1 VGLPIFF
8 KMKKLTGIALIAWLL
23 VMPRARADEGMWL
36 LPLLQELNM
45 EEMAEM
51 GLKLTADQ
59 IYNINKSSIKD
70 AVGALDYGSCTAEL
84 ISPDG
89 LLLTN
94 HHCGFDE
101 IQSHSSVT
109 HDYLTGGFWAMSR
122 DEELPNPGKTISFV
136 VRMEDISD
144 RIVPR
149 LTEDLSEQERL
160 DKVNEISEF
169 ITKEATEGTHFEARV
184 ESFFGGNTYYL
195 VVMETYMDVRL
206 VGAPPESIGKF
217 GHDSDNWEWPRHTG
231 DFSLFRVYTGPDGKP
246 AEYSEENI
254 PLKSKYYL
262 PISLEGI
269 EKGDFSMVMGF
280 PGTTNRYLTSY
291 EINEIKEIDNPNQIK
306 IRGKKLEL
314 MMKDM
319 QSDDA
324 IRIKYASKYSSSS
337 NYWKYSI
344 GQNQGIQNLDVID
357 RTKVLE
363 EQFREWAEEDP
374 DRKARYGESLDLI
387 KSAINGRREIHHA
400 QFYLLE
406 ALIGGIEFINFAGSF
421 FQVFFVLLESPE
433 DPAAVTEVVKT
444 MREELATYYKDYSQ
458 ETDKKITKAMFRL
471 VGEDVPAQYH
481 PGFFA
486 TINNKFKGDYDKY
499 VDYVFK
505 KSIFVDQ
512 EKVNKFLDSPDL
524 KTLQK
529 DLAFSMALDI
539 YRKYFEMDDLCIEYR
554 DKLDKGHR
562 QFIAG
567 LMEMQQDKTFYPDAN
582 STLRL
587 TFGQVGD
594 YEARDAVYYNHYT
607 TLAGVMEK
615 EDPDNFEYAVP
626 EKLKQLYR
634 DKDFG
639 KYGDGDYMPVCFTT
653 NNDITGGNSGSPVL
667 NAEGELI
674 GVAFDGNW
682 EAMSGDIVF
691 ENDIQKCIN
700 VDIRYVLFI
709 IDKYAGAT
717 HLLREMKIVE

>member
-1 VGLPIFF
+1 MTFF
-8 KMKKLTGIALIAWLL
+8 LHMKKFTRIALIVWLL
-23 VMPRARADEGMWL
+23 CASQARADEGMWL
-36 LPLLQELNM
+36 LPLIQELNM
-45 EEMAEM
+45 KEMQEM

-109 HDYLTGGFWAMSR
+109 NDYLTDGFWAMNR
-122 DEELPNPGKTISFV
+122 EEELPNPGKTISFV
-136 VRMEDISD
+136 VRMEDVSD

-149 LTEDLSEQERL
+149 LADDLSEDERL

-169 ITKEATEGTHFEARV
+169 LTKEATEGTHYEARI
-184 ESFFGGNTYYL
+184 EPFFGGNTYYL
-195 VVMETYMDVRL
+195 VVMETFEDVRL

-246 AEYSEENI
+246 AKYAEENI
-254 PLKSKYYL
+254 PLNPEYFF
-262 PISLEGI
+262 PISLNGI
-269 EKGDFSMVMGF
+269 EEGDFSMVVGF

-291 EINEIKEIDNPNQIK
+291 EINEIQDIDNPNQIK

-314 MMKDM
+314 MMEDM

-344 GQNQGIQNLDVID
+344 GQNQGIHNLDLIS
-357 RTKVLE
+357 RTEALE
-363 EQFREWAEEDP
+363 DDYRDWLKSDTHNNSM
-374 DRKARYGESLDLI
+374 YGESINLI
-387 KSAINGRREIHHA
+387 QSAINSRKEIHHA
-400 QFYLLE
+400 QHYLLE

-421 FQVFFVLLESPE
+421 FQVFFVLLESPD
-433 DPAAVTEVVKT
+433 DPEAVGEVVKT
-444 MREELATYYKDYSQ
+444 MREEMATYYKDYNP

-471 VGEDVPAQYH
+471 VGEDIPARYH
-481 PGFFA
+481 PEFYA
-486 TINNKFKGDYDKY
+486 TINNKFKGDYEKY

-505 KSIFVDQ
+505 KSIFVDPV
-512 EKVNKFLDSPDL
+512 KVNEFLDTPDL

-529 DLAFSMALDI
+529 DLAFAMARDI
-539 YRKYFEMDDLCIEYR
+539 YRKYFEIDDQYMEYR
-554 DKLDKGHR
+554 DNLDKGR
-562 QFIAG
+562 RMYIAG
-567 LMEMQQDKTFYPDAN
+567 LMEMQKSKTFYPDAN

-587 TFGQVGD
+587 TYGQVGD
-594 YEARDAVYYNHYT
+594 YEAKDAVFYNYYT
-607 TLAGVMEK
+607 TLTGVMEK

-626 EKLKQLYR
+626 EKLKTLYR

-639 KYGDGDYMPVCFTT
+639 IYGTDDYMPVCFTT

-667 NAEGELI
+667 NANGELI

-717 HLLREMKIVE
+717 HLIDEMKIVE

>member
-1 VGLPIFF
+1 
-8 KMKKLTGIALIAWLL
+8 MKKLLGIALIAWLL
-23 VMPRARADEGMWL
+23 AVPQTRADEGMWL
-36 LPLLQELNM
+36 LLLIQELNM
-45 EEMAEM
+45 DEMQEM

-59 IYNINKSSIKD
+59 IYNINESSIKD

-101 IQSHSSVT
+101 IQSHSSVA
-109 HDYLTGGFWAMSR
+109 HDYLTDGFWAMTR
-122 DEELPNPGKTISFV
+122 EEELPNPGKTISFV
-136 VRMEDISD
+136 IRMEDISD

-149 LTEDLSEQERL
+149 LTDDLSEEERL

-169 ITKEATEGTHFEARV
+169 ITKEATEGTHYEARV
-184 ESFFGGNTYYL
+184 ESFFGGNTFYL
-195 VVMETYMDVRL
+195 VVMETFHDVRL

-231 DFSLFRVYTGPDGKP
+231 DFSMFRVYTGPDGKP
-246 AEYSEENI
+246 AEYSGENI
-254 PLKSKYYL
+254 PLNSRYYF
-262 PISLEGI
+262 PISLKGI
-269 EKGDFSMVMGF
+269 EKGDFSMVVGY
-280 PGTTNRYLTSY
+280 PGTTNRYMTSY

-314 MMKDM
+314 MMEDM
-319 QSDDA
+319 QSNDA

-344 GQNQGIQNLDVID
+344 GQNQGIQNLDLKT
-357 RTKVLE
+357 RTEALE
-363 EQFREWAEEDP
+363 DDFRNWLKSDMGQSSG
-374 DRKARYGESLDLI
+374 YSESLDLI
-387 KSAINGRREIHHA
+387 RSAINGRKEIHHA
-400 QFYLLE
+400 QHYLLE

-421 FQVFFVLLESPE
+421 FQVFFVLLESP
-433 DPAAVTEVVKT
+433 DDAGAVGEVVKT
-444 MREELATYYKDYSQ
+444 MREEMATYYKDYNP

-471 VGEDVPAQYH
+471 VGEDVPARYH
-481 PGFFA
+481 PDFFA
-486 TINNKFKGDYDKY
+486 TINNKFKGNYERY

-505 KSIFVDQ
+505 KSIFVDPD
-512 EKVNKFLDSPDL
+512 KVNEFLDSPDL

-529 DLAFSMALDI
+529 DMAFAMALDI
-539 YRKYFEMDDLCIEYR
+539 YRKYFEIDDQYKEYQ
-554 DKLDKGHR
+554 DNLAKGHR
-562 QFIAG
+562 MYIAG
-567 LMEMQQDKTFYPDAN
+567 LMAMQKDKTFYPDAN
-582 STLRL
+582 STIRL
-587 TFGQVGD
+587 SYGQVGD
-594 YEARDAVYYNHYT
+594 YEAKDAVYYNYYT
-607 TLAGVMEK
+607 TLSGVMEK

-626 EKLKQLYR
+626 EKLKTLYQE
-634 DKDFG
+634 KDFG
-639 KYGDGDYMPVCFTT
+639 IYGEDDYMPVCFTT

-667 NAEGELI
+667 NASGELI

-682 EAMSGDIVF
+682 EAMSGDIAF

-717 HLLREMKIVE
+717 YLLQEMKIVE